1 MPGSTL
7 VRFLKRGK
15 TEAFLPSPREGRVDF
30 LAAGLCHDR
39 VAQIQSRRAAGS
51 DRPWKRAQYRTRRK
65 SLKRDRPQWAGCA
78 SAWRSFP
85 IICSAVCGVLDILSS
100 FRWSIPNIVHGPIS
114 DGQVR
119 SRDLQTKWPR
129 RHRPCRHGLGA
140 ELAHEALGVP
150 SFARPAGV
158 RISRSLYRRPR
169 RAPHRWGRGSRRVHQ
184 GTRRI

>member
-7 VRFLKRGK
+7 VRYLKRGK
-15 TEAFLPSPREGRVDF
+15 TDAFLPSTREGRVDYF
-30 LAAGLCHDR
+30 AAGLCHHR
-39 VAQIQSRRAAGS
+39 VAQTQCCRGAGS
-51 DRPWKRAQYRTRRK
+51 DRLWKRAQYRTRRK
-65 SLKRDRPQWAGCA
+65 TLKRAGPQWAGCT
-78 SAWRSFP
+78 SALRSFP

-140 ELAHEALGVP
+140 ELAHEALGGP

-169 RAPHRWGRGSRRVHQ
+169 RAPHRWGRGSRRAHQ